1 MSQRTRNLTH
11 GQITIKDG
19 STTPK
24 SLVVPIE
31 DGNLRFNVRRPAKVI
46 MNRGRVAGLAEGNE
60 EPMNASFSAKF
71 EEWRGRTL
79 TAYATIPS
87 VPDAMRRKGNASAW
101 VSTLDCG
108 PYCVDIQFDLANPC
122 EASGLDQT
130 ERLVLPDFHCDDV
143 AFEEGDNADM
153 TTYSGIC
160 AALEPTSTRGV

>member
-1 MSQRTRNLTH
+1 MSQRTRNLTN
-11 GQITIKDG
+11 GQITIVDG

-24 SLVVPIE
+24 TLVVPIE

-79 TAYATIPS
+79 TAFATIPS
-87 VPDAMRRKGNASAW
+87 VPDAVRRKGNASAW

-108 PYCVDIQFDLANPC
+108 PYCVDLRFDLTNPC
-122 EASGLDQT
+122 EASGIDQT
-130 ERLVLPDFHCDDV
+130 ERLVFPDWHCDDV
-143 AFEEGDNADM
+143 GFEEGDNADM
-153 TTYSGIC
+153 LSFTGIC

>member
-1 MSQRTRNLTH
+1 MSQRTRNLTN
-11 GQITIKDG
+11 GQITLVDG

-24 SLVVPIE
+24 TLVVPIE

-71 EEWRGRTL
+71 EEWTGRTL
-79 TAYATIPS
+79 TAFATIPS
-87 VPDAMRRKGNASAW
+87 VPDAMHRKGNASTW

-108 PYCVDIQFDLANPC
+108 PYCVDIRFDLTNPC
-122 EASGLDQT
+122 EASGIDQT
-130 ERLVLPDFHCDDV
+130 ERIVLPDFHCDEV
-143 AFEEGDNADM
+143 GFEEGDNADM

-160 AALEPTSTRGV
+160 ATLEPTSTRGV